1 MIGSTMDRMVTA
13 EKMSVQQLQESI
25 QNGVLPAYIGIPI
38 LKNKMQSQQA
48 PQEQQPQKPPIAQEI
63 MQQASGLDGLPSNLP
78 TSSAPEGVVALAE
91 GGYLDEFLTDDPY
104 EEAVADDEYSS
115 ALNSLYSSMGDMN
128 SMSYPDK
135 TMMPAMNT
143 TPDVEKPM
151 RQAPK
156 QQNAPTD
163 GISGLLQSSADKYN
177 VPPELLSSIAQ
188 AESVGRADAQNPRS
202 SAGGVFQFID
212 DTWSQLGGTKGG
224 KNNPEENIDLGAKY
238 TRQNSEYLKSQLGRE
253 PSYAEVYAAHHFGP
267 GVVKMLQNADP
278 REPIESGLSRFN
290 SPQSVDRI
298 LQQNPYLQ
306 GMTVGGLLASLQSKA
321 GEGIV
326 SLASGGQVARYKD
339 AGYISDNNNYTDFGS
354 DKYIDPITDPFD
366 DMSEYGVTSEMM
378 TQGQPTMVDKTLTRA
393 TDAITQSIDEG
404 PYANMRAGDIGN
416 PVVATT
422 DLTKKAPATP
432 ATSTKTNNIQAPALE
447 DKKVEDLSKQML
459 IDQKKDPEKSFST
472 IFQERMAKAD
482 TDAEKQRTMDAY
494 MALTTA
500 GFAMMGG
507 SSSNAFENISQG
519 ALAGMAQYGGSQKAR
534 AAEGLARDKN
544 LLTAERNQQLSE
556 AAKLTA
562 GLNEQR
568 LTEAEKTRAA
578 TRVQNMVKSYIES
591 TPALFTNPDKINVAT
606 AQLMSNPAF
615 KQDYELIYGATTNA
629 PSSRTSG
636 FRLLNP

>member
-238 TRQNSEYLKSQLGRE
+238 TRQNSEYLKSQLGRD